1 MGLIRNSITAQAAPI
16 RAAISLTTSS
26 SAGRSPRAI
35 RSHNSWPIGTAT
47 ATKVITAGRRTF
59 DLWEGF
65 NSGAGYYVYT
75 FIPTGTASQP
85 TLKTSGSLNVDAKP
99 FLIWLQNNRAKGGR
113 CNNSMY
119 LHAAE
124 AAFEVVR
131 GNGWAKVSA
140 TMDVK

>member
-1 MGLIRNSITAQAAPI
+1 MAPAIALGGVGLSESV
-16 RAAISLTTSS
+16 SLP
-26 SAGRSPRAI
+26 SPR
-35 RSHNSWPIGTAT
+35 H
-47 ATKVITAGRRTF
+47 
-59 DLWEGF
+59 WEGF

-75 FIPTGTASQP
+75 FIPTGTASQS

-99 FLIWLQNNRAKGGR
+99 FLTWLQNNRAKGGR

-124 AAFEVVR
+124 AGFEVVR

-140 TMDVK
+140 TMDAK